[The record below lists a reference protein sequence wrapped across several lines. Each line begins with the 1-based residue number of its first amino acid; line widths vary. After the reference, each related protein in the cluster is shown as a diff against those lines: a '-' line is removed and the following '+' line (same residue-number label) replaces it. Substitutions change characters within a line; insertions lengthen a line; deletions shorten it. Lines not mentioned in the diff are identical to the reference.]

1 MTRKSIDNKPST
13 AKGFCLQGCHVTI
26 TPLKLNPEPSVC
38 CRSQAL
44 VLDKKQPLPQ
54 LGLAQMSV
62 LQSGELTNAISMLEK
77 ALEQN
82 PGWNDAVTVRR

>member
-1 MTRKSIDNKPST
+1 M
-13 AKGFCLQGCHVTI
+13 Q
-26 TPLKLNPEPSVC
+26 
-38 CRSQAL
+38 CRPQAL
-44 VLDKKQPLPQ
+44 ALDKKQPLPQ

-77 ALEQN
+77 ALERN

>member
-1 MTRKSIDNKPST
+1 MSFR
-13 AKGFCLQGCHVTI
+13 L
-26 TPLKLNPEPSVC
+26 
-38 CRSQAL
+38 QAL
-44 VLDKKQPLPQ
+44 ALDKKQALPQ

-82 PGWNDAVTVRR
+82 PGWNDAVTVRDAPSLF